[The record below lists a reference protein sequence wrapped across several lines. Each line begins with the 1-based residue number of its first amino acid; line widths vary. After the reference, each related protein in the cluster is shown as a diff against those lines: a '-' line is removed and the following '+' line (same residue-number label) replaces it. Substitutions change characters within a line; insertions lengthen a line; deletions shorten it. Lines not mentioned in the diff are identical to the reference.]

1 MRKTCLGLALA
12 LLATSVSAQDK
23 QDKTSAATPSSTSVL
38 VNGQSVRGNVLEI
51 DGKHYVAVE
60 DLAQS
65 LRGTIA
71 YSEGQIALT
80 LSQLSALPATPPA
93 PQPPAVASRPA
104 PPQVTPMA
112 APPPAPPASS
122 IAAPPPVSQPPAV
135 AAQAQGTGRI
145 QGTLTYFFSF
155 HVGNKPDNG
164 SKVWLVNDRAEL
176 PIDQNFVGSATSV
189 GTSGNP
195 QQYTAIQYSI
205 AAENGNFQMLDVPA
219 GEYTLI
225 LQSAHTKGA
234 LKEKRNI
241 FGRGKPDLRDSN
253 GRIEFL
259 YVVVKPGETADGS
272 KDFGPDAGA

>member
-1 MRKTCLGLALA
+1 
-12 LLATSVSAQDK
+12 
-23 QDKTSAATPSSTSVL
+23 
-38 VNGQSVRGNVLEI
+38 
-51 DGKHYVAVE
+51 
-60 DLAQS
+60 
-65 LRGTIA
+65 
-71 YSEGQIALT
+71 
-80 LSQLSALPATPPA
+80 
-93 PQPPAVASRPA
+93 
-104 PPQVTPMA
+104 MA
-112 APPPAPPASS
+112 APPPSAPPAS
-122 IAAPPPVSQPPAV
+122 IAASQPASQAPSA

-164 SKVWLVNDRAEL
+164 SKVWLVKDHADL
-176 PIDQNFVGSATSV
+176 PIDQNFAGAATNL

-195 QQYTAIQYSI
+195 QQYAAIQYSI
-205 AAENGNFQMLDVPA
+205 ADDNGNFQMLDVPA

-234 LKEKRNI
+234 LKDKRNI

-272 KDFGPDAGA
+272 KDFGPDAGT